1 MGDTSLRPETHS
13 EETELQK
20 VTDYL
25 KCYEL
30 LSKDC
35 INKFNETY
43 LQEYNEYHKGNDELH
58 SDYFMITKLYDINE
72 VNQILIPLKNFFF
85 LLNDIFSY
93 RLL

>member
-1 MGDTSLRPETHS
+1 MGDPSLRSETYS
-13 EETELQK
+13 EKTELQK

-43 LQEYNEYHKGNDELH
+43 LQEYHEYHKGKDELH
-58 SDYFMITKLYDINE
+58 YDSFLIIKLQDINE
-72 VNQILIPLKNFFF
+72 VNKILL
-85 LLNDIFSY
+85 SH
-93 RLL
+93 